1 MERKNLA
8 ATAAEPALAAFVPQ
22 DRRDALSQART
33 LPERSHGAAL
43 FADLSGFTRLTER
56 LARSLGP
63 LRGAEELSALL
74 REVYEPLIAEVE
86 HAEGSV
92 LGFSGDAITC
102 WVDGDDGSRAL
113 RAAHAMQ
120 AHMASATDRP
130 LPDGTTTGL
139 KLKVAVAVGGVSRFV
154 VGDPDI
160 QVMDVL
166 AGATLEALAAAEH
179 VAQPGE
185 VVMACTSDARPRFLE
200 IRHDPDSGLA
210 VGVVAPERVARQPVV
225 IRPVPDVDALVASWL
240 PRTVRERLQ
249 RGVGAFLAGF
259 RPAAALFLSFRGIDY
274 DGDPFAG
281 AKLDAF
287 VRWAQRVI
295 DDHGGTLI
303 QLTIG
308 DKGSYLF
315 AAFGAPVAHED
326 DAVRAVAA
334 ARALSAG
341 SVEPVRGV
349 RIGLT
354 HGAMFTGTYGSRGRC
369 TYGVL
374 GPMTNLSAR
383 LMTAANDGEV
393 LCNPSLA
400 RLAARRF
407 RMEERGTR
415 RLKGVADPVPV
426 FSPVSETL
434 GAGTEAS
441 PMLGRAVEL
450 ATLVDALRGVRL
462 GAPPVIVIE
471 AEAGLGKTRILG
483 ALATEAERLGMT
495 VLRGAARAAG
505 PEQPYGAWRS
515 LVADALGLAAQEL
528 SATAAQT
535 ALAGLDPGLA
545 GYLPVLH
552 DILGLG
558 VHQAVDLEGEQRRNL
573 LTEAVTQVLIAR
585 ARRDPLALL
594 VDDGHRLDGLS
605 ADLLSSFVE
614 RARRARTPV
623 VVVLARRPDDAQA
636 PGLADALQ
644 VDLGPLDDG
653 VLDQVIAHQLGV
665 AVEGVPDALRALL
678 AERGNGNP
686 MVAESLVQHLLSEAL
701 LRLEPGRDGPRYRL
715 EGSRQELAAVPGT
728 LRGLLLSRIDHLDPG
743 VQLTL
748 KVAAVAG
755 RDFTVDPVRVALE
768 RVAGTPESSTRASIG
783 TLSDRGLVD
792 AALLDDH
799 YRFRQAL
806 AQEVAYETLLFAQ
819 RRAFHRE
826 LAAWFRSHGDRDV
839 STLAHHA
846 YHAAVGSDEAELLA
860 QAAEAQVALARTLI
874 ELGAYQDAVGVTERG
889 LALLPDVPRWAARRA
904 TLLVQLG
911 TVHQHLSRYEEAEQ
925 RLAQGLSLAR
935 SVEANAMI
943 SQALD
948 TLCMVATR
956 RGKFDEARGFA
967 QRSLAHASGTADRG
981 GEARARSRLGILAA
995 YRGAFDE
1002 AAEEY
1007 GRAIALAE
1015 ELGDRPS
1022 ASSSLSNLG
1031 LVRVY
1036 QKRYEEARSLFGRA
1050 LRVAESLDSRHLK
1063 ARFMTNLGLVD
1074 EHLGDLDAAERHYRK
1089 GLAWFEELGARQEAL
1104 VNVLNLGELAVRRA
1118 RTADARDAYR
1128 RALSEGLALGA
1139 LPLALSALGGLAW
1152 AAAREGDPERGA
1164 ALLGTVL
1171 AHPARDAEVEQ
1182 HGAMVLEEIRGVLPS
1197 VTVEAALEH
1206 GRATTL
1212 EDVARLE
1219 GVA

>member
-1 MERKNLA
+1 MEREYLA
-8 ATAAEPALAAFVPQ
+8 AIAVEPALAAFVPQ
-22 DRRDALSQART
+22 DRRSALAEARA
-33 LPERSHGAAL
+33 LPERSTGAAL

-63 LRGAEELSALL
+63 LRGAEELSAVL
-74 REVYEPLIAEVE
+74 REVYEALIAEVE
-86 HAEGSV
+86 RVGGSV

-102 WVDGDDGSRAL
+102 WLDGDDGTLAL

-120 AHMASATDRP
+120 AQMASARNRP

-139 KLKVAVAVGGVSRFV
+139 KVKVAVAVGAVSRFV
-154 VGDPDI
+154 VGDPSI
-160 QVMDVL
+160 QEMDVL

-179 VAQPGE
+179 MAEAGE
-185 VVMACTSDARPRFLE
+185 VVMACTSDTRPPFLE

-210 VGVVAPERVARQPVV
+210 IGVVAPQPVV
-225 IRPVPDVDALVASWL
+225 RQPMSTPAVPDIDALVASWV
-240 PRTVRERLQ
+240 PHAVRERLQ
-249 RGVGAFLAGF
+249 RGLGAFLAGF

-274 DGDPFAG
+274 DGDPAAG

-287 VRWAQRVI
+287 VRRAQRII
-295 DDHGGTLI
+295 DDHGGTLV
-303 QLTIG
+303 QLTMG
-308 DKGSYLF
+308 DKGSYLY

-334 ARALSAG
+334 ARALLAG
-341 SVEPVRGV
+341 TVEPVREV

-354 HGAMFTGTYGSRGRC
+354 HGAMFAGTYGSHGRC

-374 GPMTNLSAR
+374 GPMTNLAAR
-383 LMTAANDGEV
+383 LMTAAGDGEV

-407 RMEERGTR
+407 RMEERGSR
-415 RLKGVADPVPV
+415 RLKGVAEPVAVFAPV
-426 FSPVSETL
+426 AETL
-434 GAGTEAS
+434 GAGSEAS
-441 PMLGRAVEL
+441 PMLGREAEL
-450 ATLVDALRGVRL
+450 AALVDALGHVRD

-471 AEAGLGKTRILG
+471 AEAGLGKTRMLG

-505 PEQPYGAWRS
+505 PEQPYGAWKS
-515 LVADALGLAAQEL
+515 LVTDALGLPAEEL
-528 SATAAQT
+528 SATAAET
-535 ALAGLDPGLA
+535 ALAGLDPALT
-545 GYLPVLH
+545 GYLPVLD

-558 VHQAVDLEGEQRRNL
+558 IPHAVDLEGEQRRNL
-573 LTEAVTQVLIAR
+573 LTEAVMQVMAAR
-585 ARRDPLALL
+585 ARLAPLAVL

-605 ADLLSSFVE
+605 ADLLTSFIE
-614 RARRARTPV
+614 RTRRDATPAAV
-623 VVVLARRPDDAQA
+623 VIGRRPDEAQPA
-636 PGLADALQ
+636 IAEAVNIGLSPLPGA
-644 VDLGPLDDG
+644 
-653 VLDQVIAHQLGV
+653 VLDRVVAHQLGV
-665 AVEGVPDALRALL
+665 PAEGVPEALRSLL
-678 AERGNGNP
+678 SERGSGNP
-686 MVAESLVQHLLSEAL
+686 MVAESLVQHLLSESL
-701 LRLEPGRDGPRYRL
+701 LRLEQRADGARYRL
-715 EGSRQELAAVPGT
+715 EGSKQDLAAVPGT

-743 VQLTL
+743 VQLAL
-748 KVAAVAG
+748 KVAAVVG

-768 RVAGTPESSTRASIG
+768 RVAGTPERTTRVSIG
-783 TLSDRGLVD
+783 MLSERGLVD
-792 AALLDDH
+792 AALQDDH

-826 LAAWFRSHGDRDV
+826 LAAWFRAQGSRDV

-860 QAAEAQVALARTLI
+860 HAAEAQVALARTLI

-889 LALLPDVPRWAARRA
+889 LALLPDAPRWAARRA
-904 TLLVQLG
+904 TLMVQLG
-911 TVHQHLSRYEEAEQ
+911 TVHQHLSRYDDAEQ
-925 RLAQGLSLAR
+925 RLSEGLSLAQ
-935 SVEANAMI
+935 SVGAHAMI

-956 RGKFDEARGFA
+956 RGKFEDAKAFA
-967 QRSLAHASGTADRG
+967 QRSLTHAGDTADRG

-1002 AAEEY
+1002 AAEQY

-1015 ELGDRPS
+1015 ELGDQPS

-1031 LVRVY
+1031 LVKVY
-1036 QKRYEEARSLFGRA
+1036 QKHYEEARPLFQRA
-1050 LRVAESLDSRHLK
+1050 LRMAERLESRHLK
-1063 ARFMTNLGLVD
+1063 ARFVTNLGLVD
-1074 EHLGDLDAAERHYRK
+1074 EHLGDLDAAEQHYRE

-1104 VNVLNLGELAVRRA
+1104 VNVLNLGELAMRRGRAGVA
-1118 RTADARDAYR
+1118 REAYR
-1128 RALSEGLALGA
+1128 RALSEGMALGA
-1139 LPLALSALGGLAW
+1139 LPLVLSAVGGLAW
-1152 AAAREGDPERGA
+1152 AKVRDGEPERGA
-1164 ALLGTVL
+1164 ELLGTTL

-1182 HGAMVLEEIRGVLPS
+1182 HGAMVLEEIRGALES
-1197 VTVEAALEH
+1197 TAVEAALER
-1206 GRATTL
+1206 GRATSL

-1219 GVA
+1219 CGG